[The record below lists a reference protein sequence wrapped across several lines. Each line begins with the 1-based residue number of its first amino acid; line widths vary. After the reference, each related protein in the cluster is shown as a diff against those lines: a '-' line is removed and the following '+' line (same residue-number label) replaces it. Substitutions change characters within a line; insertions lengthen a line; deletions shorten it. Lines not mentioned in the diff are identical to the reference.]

1 MMSQNVYQV
10 MQNVL
15 DIVIIMFLIDIRT
28 EI

>member
-15 DIVIIMFLIDIRT
+15 DIVSIMFLIDIRT